1 MPYPDYLHLYD
12 SCIKGYAQLARQVGY
27 FIVDEGMVGINEQC
41 VAKAWLSEDFASSK
55 AFNTNINE

>member
-12 SCIKGYAQLARQVGY
+12 SCIKGYAQLARHVGY

-41 VAKAWLSEDFASSK
+41 VAKAWLS
-55 AFNTNINE
+55 